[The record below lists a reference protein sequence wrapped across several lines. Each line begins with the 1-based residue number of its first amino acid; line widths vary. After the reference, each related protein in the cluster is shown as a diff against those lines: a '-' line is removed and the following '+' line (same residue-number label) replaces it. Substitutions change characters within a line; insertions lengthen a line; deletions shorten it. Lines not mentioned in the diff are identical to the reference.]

1 MQVEAKELLTKE
13 TDDRGRLYL
22 GTDKADKKITVAIL
36 EIEDEEDEE

>member
-22 GTDKADKKITVAIL
+22 GTEKADKKITVAIL
-36 EIEDEEDEE
+36 EVEDVEDDG